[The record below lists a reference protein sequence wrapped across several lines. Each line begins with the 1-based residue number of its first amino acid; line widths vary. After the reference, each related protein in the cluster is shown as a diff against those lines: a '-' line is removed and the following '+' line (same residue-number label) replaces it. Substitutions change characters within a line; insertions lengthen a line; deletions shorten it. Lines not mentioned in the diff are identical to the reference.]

1 MTSAEQH
8 QADQKAA
15 RFIEHDIIARAST
28 GIQKLPMLDVIFN
41 RLATDLT
48 SVFKARLGLLA
59 EIQMGEV
66 SYSPWGRA
74 MGALDLHCVCA
85 VAAAE
90 PWDGSFILALDPGFF
105 HAACEMQLSGKP
117 SPDSLPKRPPT
128 TIERRMA
135 LRMSQVILEEAA
147 SNFSRLSEVRF
158 RAEAVETPLQA
169 ASIQSA
175 SSACAIG
182 RIDIQLGDCA
192 GAIHFIL
199 PLPTLEPVS
208 KHLSKMFLG
217 DNLQGDSAWRSQLV
231 SRIDTS
237 SVEIQAQLHQK
248 TVPIADLL
256 AWKPGTVINLGID
269 QGSELTVTCSG
280 IPILRA
286 AAGNRRNRIALRVT
300 GEHDGSEMPGQG
312 AAGEFAQAG
321 GAA

>member
-1 MTSAEQH
+1 MTSVEQH
-8 QADQKAA
+8 KADQKAA
-15 RFIEHDIIARAST
+15 RFIEEDIIARAST
-28 GIQKLPMLDVIFN
+28 GIQKLPMLDVIFS

-59 EIQMGEV
+59 EIEMGEV

-74 MGALDLHCVCA
+74 MGALDAHCVCA
-85 VAAAE
+85 VSMAE

-117 SPDSLPKRPPT
+117 VPDSLPKRPPT

-147 SNFSRLSEVRF
+147 ANFSRLSEVRF
-158 RAEAVETPLQA
+158 RADAVETPLQA

-182 RIDIQLGDCA
+182 QIDIRLGECS
-192 GAIHFIL
+192 GKIHFIL
-199 PLPTLEPVS
+199 PLSTLEPVS

-217 DNLQGDSAWRSQLV
+217 DNLQGDSAWRSLLA

-237 SVEIQAQLHQK
+237 SVEIQAQMHQEMI
-248 TVPIADLL
+248 PISDLL
-256 AWKPGTVINLGID
+256 AWKPGTVIDLGIEP
-269 QGSELTVTCSG
+269 GAELTVTCTG

-286 AAGNRRNRIALRVT
+286 AAGNRRNRIALRIT
-300 GEHDGSEMPGQG
+300 GEHDGSEMAG
-312 AAGEFAQAG
+312 AGATGEFGEAG
-321 GAA
+321 GRT